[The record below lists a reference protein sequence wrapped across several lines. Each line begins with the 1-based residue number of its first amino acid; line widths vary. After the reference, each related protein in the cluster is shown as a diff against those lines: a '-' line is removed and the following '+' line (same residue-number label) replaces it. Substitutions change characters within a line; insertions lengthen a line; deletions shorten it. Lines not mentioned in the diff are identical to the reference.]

1 MIRAV
6 DEHQDLLRA
15 SVASAGNDHRL
26 GGNEA
31 PPAIVSMFVG
41 DDIERILDAIVNK
54 ADFSPDGGGYMDVG
68 ASAIPKFRRD
78 ATATDRNR
86 TSPFAFTGNKFEFRM
101 PGSSFSIAEPN
112 IVLNTIV
119 ADALADFADELE
131 RAESFDYAA
140 MRLIRRTIREH
151 RRIVFNGN
159 NYTDAWVEE
168 AGRRGLLNLT
178 NAVDA
183 LARLADAPNEALFAR
198 HGVYNG
204 AELRSR
210 QEILLEEY
218 AKEIRIEALTMLDMV
233 RRSILPVLAEGTRRL
248 AEGASLKRGLGV
260 QDAYE
265 SRALEQ
271 LGALMTQISDAALAL
286 DRAVAQIPEGT
297 MLDRA
302 AYCRDE
308 VLERMRALRAPV
320 DEAELAADARAW
332 PFPTYSEMLFSV
344 Q

>member
-1 MIRAV
+1 
-6 DEHQDLLRA
+6 
-15 SVASAGNDHRL
+15 
-26 GGNEA
+26 
-31 PPAIVSMFVG
+31 
-41 DDIERILDAIVNK
+41 
-54 ADFSPDGGGYMDVG
+54 
-68 ASAIPKFRRD
+68 
-78 ATATDRNR
+78 
-86 TSPFAFTGNKFEFRM
+86 M

-260 QDAYE
+260 ADAYE

-271 LGALMTQISDAALAL
+271 PGALMTQISDAARGARPRRGA
-286 DRAVAQIPEGT
+286 DAR
-297 MLDRA
+297 
-302 AYCRDE
+302 RDDARPRG
-308 VLERMRALRAPV
+308 LLPRRGAR
-320 DEAELAADARAW
+320 ADARAARAGGRGGAARGR
-332 PFPTYSEMLFSV
+332 PRVAVPDLCGDAV
-344 Q
+344 QRPVTAGGRGEERL